1 MPTGMANTHKIAVLP
16 GDGIGPEVMDV
27 TLNVLE
33 KVAEKFGFSTETET
47 FLVGGAALDERDTP
61 LPEDTL
67 KGCEA
72 ADAILFGSV
81 GGPKWENFPPEKQ
94 PERGALL
101 PLRKH
106 FGLFANL
113 RPGICLP
120 ELSHASPVKDS
131 LIPNGF
137 DVLCVR
143 ELTGGI
149 YFGSPKGKEMRDGE
163 EAAIDTMVYK
173 KSEIERIAHVAFTAA
188 MERDKRVCSV
198 DKANVLAVSVLWRE
212 TVNEVAK
219 HYPEVELEHLYVDN
233 AAMQLI
239 RRAPDFDV
247 LFTGNLFGDILSDEM
262 AMISGSLGMLP
273 SASLGSKNEEGL
285 YYGMYEPSGGSAP
298 DIAGQGIANPI
309 AQILSLSMLL
319 RYSLGESEAANA
331 IDDAVSATIKAGF
344 RTGDIATGAEGETS
358 VNTAEMA
365 AQILERL

>member
-1 MPTGMANTHKIAVLP
+1 MAKSYKIAVLP

-27 TLNVLE
+27 ALNVLDS
-33 KVAEKFGFSTETET
+33 VASKFSFTIERET
-47 FLVGGAALDERDTP
+47 FLVGGAAIDATDSP
-61 LPEDTL
+61 LPEATL
-67 KGCEA
+67 KGCEE

-81 GGPKWENFPPEKQ
+81 GGPKWENLPPAQQ

-149 YFGSPKGKEMRDGE
+149 YFGSPKGREERDGE

-219 HYPEVELEHLYVDN
+219 QYPEVELEHLYVDN

-273 SASLGSKNEEGL
+273 SASLGDKNEEGL

-319 RYSLGESEAANA
+319 RYSLGESAAANA
-331 IDDAVSATIKAGF
+331 IDDAVSATIKAGY
-344 RTGDIATGAEGETS
+344 RTGDIATGAEGETR
-358 VNTAEMA
+358 VNTSEMA
-365 AQILERL
+365 EQILARL

>member
-1 MPTGMANTHKIAVLP
+1 MAKTHKIAVLP

-27 TLNVLE
+27 ALEVLTAVSE
-33 KVAEKFGFSTETET
+33 KYGFGIESET
-47 FLVGGAALDERDTP
+47 FLVGGAAIDATESP
-61 LPEDTL
+61 LPEETL

-81 GGPKWENFPPEKQ
+81 GGPKWENLPPAQQ

-149 YFGSPKGKEMRDGE
+149 YFGSPKGKEERDGE

-212 TVNEVAK
+212 VVTEVAK
-219 HYPEVELEHLYVDN
+219 QYPEVELEHLYVDN

-273 SASLGSKNEEGL
+273 SASLGEKNDEGL

-298 DIAGQGIANPI
+298 DIAGQGVANPI

-319 RYSLGESEAANA
+319 RYSLGQSEAATA
-331 IDDAVSATIKAGF
+331 IDDAVSETIKAGY
-344 RTGDIATGAEGETS
+344 RTGDIATGLEGEIS
-358 VNTAEMA
+358 VNTKEMA
-365 AQILERL
+365 AQILGRIK

>member
-1 MPTGMANTHKIAVLP
+1 MAKTHKIAVLP

-27 TLNVLE
+27 ALEVLDV
-33 KVAEKFGFSTETET
+33 VAEKFGFQTETQT
-47 FLVGGAALDERDTP
+47 HLVGGAALDAVDTP

-81 GGPKWENFPPEKQ
+81 GGPKWEDLPPAKQ

-149 YFGSPKGKEMRDGE
+149 YFGSPKGKEERDGE

-212 TVNEVAK
+212 VVTEVAK
-219 HYPEVELEHLYVDN
+219 QYPEVELEHLYVDN

-273 SASLGSKNEEGL
+273 SASLGEKNEEGL

-309 AQILSLSMLL
+309 AQILSLGMLL

-331 IDDAVSATIKAGF
+331 IDEAVSATIKAGY
-344 RTGDIATGAEGETS
+344 RTGDIATGAEGETR
-358 VNTAEMA
+358 VNTKEMA
-365 AQILERL
+365 AQILARL